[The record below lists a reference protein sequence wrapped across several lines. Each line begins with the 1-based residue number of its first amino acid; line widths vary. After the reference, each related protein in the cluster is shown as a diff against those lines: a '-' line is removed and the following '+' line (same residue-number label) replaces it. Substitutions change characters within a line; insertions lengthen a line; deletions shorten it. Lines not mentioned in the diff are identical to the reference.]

1 MQFIVPQFLDVEDK
15 IIGPLTFKQFIYLAG
30 GGGLAFSVYR
40 LLPLI
45 ISIPLA
51 LAIVAIAL
59 ALTFYKING
68 KPFVIVFQAFLS
80 FVFQSKLYI
89 WKKQQKKEV
98 QKKDSIN
105 QTDQVKKSSIPR
117 LSESQLSDLSWSLDI
132 LDMKQ
137 KDK

>member
-1 MQFIVPQFLDVEDK
+1 MQFVIPQFLDVEDK

-30 GGGLAFSVYR
+30 GGGLAFSAFR

-45 ISIPLA
+45 IGMP
-51 LAIVAIAL
+51 IAL
-59 ALTFYKING
+59 VVVILAGMLAFYKVNG
-68 KPFVIVFQAFLS
+68 KPFVITFQSFLS

-89 WKKQQKKEV
+89 WKKQSKKEV
-98 QKKDSIN
+98 KKETTKAPAETM
-105 QTDQVKKSSIPR
+105 QSSIPR

-137 KDK
+137 KDT